1 MPISWFLSVY
11 DYGTLAAAV
20 VQLIGIL
27 HCLSSVPKLGLMIAI
42 TMFIEGTCFQFIVIS
57 YASHIKE
64 NYFILSD

>member
-42 TMFIEGTCFQFIVIS
+42 TMFIEVSC
-57 YASHIKE
+57 
-64 NYFILSD
+64 

>member
-1 MPISWFLSVY
+1 MGVFMDESPSNWKVLMPISWFLSVY

-42 TMFIEGTCFQFIVIS
+42 TMFIEVSC
-57 YASHIKE
+57 
-64 NYFILSD
+64 